1 MGDEEETHKSV
12 TKQNKNNPLTTGVQ
26 GDGSGVGSKDCPWRR
41 LECGPSTHSRPVAH
55 KWPGLWHPCSHTYNK
70 SLKPTKA
77 NAPNQRTNWGY
88 SCWSIQ
94 QRKAQE
100 DLGRGRQ
107 EEEEEGTERLGT
119 VSFVRTGEN
128 STYLQHLIGLKIVFK
143 HTLHE
148 KKNRSYNSQ
157 RRIKRNNLQ
166 KEKLEWN

>member
-1 MGDEEETHKSV
+1 
-12 TKQNKNNPLTTGVQ
+12 
-26 GDGSGVGSKDCPWRR
+26 
-41 LECGPSTHSRPVAH
+41 
-55 KWPGLWHPCSHTYNK
+55 
-70 SLKPTKA
+70 
-77 NAPNQRTNWGY
+77 
-88 SCWSIQ
+88 
-94 QRKAQE
+94 
-100 DLGRGRQ
+100 LGRGRQ

-166 KEKLEWN
+166 KEKLE